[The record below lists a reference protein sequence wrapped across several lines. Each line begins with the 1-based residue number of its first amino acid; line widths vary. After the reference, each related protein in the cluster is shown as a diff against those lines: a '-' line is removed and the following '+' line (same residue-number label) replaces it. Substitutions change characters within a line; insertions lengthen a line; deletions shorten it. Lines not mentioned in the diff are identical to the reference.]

1 MSAKPDDHILLSVL
15 IPAARLAVRM
25 GLPLSELKQTAELA
39 YYREARSRGLKMRE
53 IAETMSV
60 SMAKVGALSKS
71 LKEHFSEPEREYGV
85 PRRVLSL
92 LWVGPLSLKRIQQAL
107 PDIAPSVVKEA
118 ASALVRDERLM
129 ISAGRTPRYEL
140 TSLAHRLL
148 DDGWMARIDALGH
161 MMLTAAHVVEG
172 RFEKNDDRAF
182 TRSLGF
188 RALPGALKTLE
199 QTYKDEIFPM
209 IAAADAEATDHPDAD
224 QFALT
229 FQFTPDFDVDR

>member
-1 MSAKPDDHILLSVL
+1 
-15 IPAARLAVRM
+15 M
-25 GLPLSELKQTAELA
+25 GLPLSDLKRTAELA

-71 LKEHFSEPEREYGV
+71 LKEHFSEPERAYEV

-107 PDIAPSVVKEA
+107 PDVDRSVVQEA
-118 ASALVRDERLM
+118 VMALLDDERLKK
-129 ISAGRTPRYEL
+129 SGGRTARYEL
-140 TSLAHRLL
+140 TARAHRLVE
-148 DDGWMARIDALGH
+148 DSWMARIDALGH

-172 RFEKNDDRAF
+172 RFERNDERAF

-188 RALPGALKTLE
+188 RALPGAIQMLKTTYQE
-199 QTYKDEIFPM
+199 QLFPL
-209 IAAADAEATDHPDAD
+209 IVAADAEAADHPDSK

-229 FQFTPDFDVDR
+229 YQFTPDFDVEE